1 MNRLKRSKIQ
11 KIRED
16 IRGNNVRVV
25 DLRMVGS
32 GYLAGLSDGEILLEA
47 RILGLADIV
56 EAMSSHRHYQVA
68 RGIDK
73 ALEEILQ
80 NRGVLYDPN
89 AVDTCLKLFTE
100 KGFRF

>member
-1 MNRLKRSKIQ
+1 
-11 KIRED
+11 
-16 IRGNNVRVV
+16 
-25 DLRMVGS
+25 MVGS

-56 EAMSSHRHYQVA
+56 EAMSSHRPYRTA

-89 AVDTCLKLFTE
+89 TVDTCLKLFTE